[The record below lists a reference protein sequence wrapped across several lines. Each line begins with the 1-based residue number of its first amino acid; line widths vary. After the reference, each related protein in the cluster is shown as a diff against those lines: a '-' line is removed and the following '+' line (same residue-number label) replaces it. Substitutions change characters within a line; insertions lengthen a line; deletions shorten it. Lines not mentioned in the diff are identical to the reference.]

1 MSLKLTEVGKLFEG
15 TYKLI
20 SWSSIYGVNTP
31 FQLLLYCSA
40 GCSFCGLSRFAAFIV
55 TAVVLARWGQ
65 HTINRGCLCLSF
77 VCLSFGIDCWITC
90 CSLWSR
96 SSSCSHLHGREKGGG
111 GGGIF
116 PLWYKSKTSNQIQI
130 ISWTQ
135 CLFSINIGIY
145 VYINIWIHTY
155 H

>member
-40 GCSFCGLSRFAAFIV
+40 GFSFCGLSRFAAFIV
-55 TAVVLARWGQ
+55 TAVVPARWGR
-65 HTINRGCLCLSF
+65 HIINRGCLCLSF

-90 CSLWSR
+90 CSLCSR
-96 SSSCSHLHGREKGGG
+96 GSYCSLCMAGRKEEGEVT
-111 GGGIF
+111 F
-116 PLWYKSKTSNQIQI
+116 FQVYLNQQHQI

-135 CLFSINIGIY
+135 CLFSINMGIY